1 MTIYA
6 GAVGVLVTLA
16 TGQSLEHATV
26 IEIHALLPDGTA
38 AVWEAAESE
47 TTAGSIEYTTDDGDL
62 VIPGYYSLSAYIEW
76 GESSAHLGESCSLLV
91 EPVPSVPATTWTYSS
106 DFTTTRDQIRV
117 MVGDVDSTDPLL
129 NDSEIAQAYALE
141 GSVLDGAILAAQ
153 WAAAK
158 MARDPDT
165 NFDGISTKRS
175 QRHAMMLQTIT
186 RLEAR
191 RARGSLDFTPP
202 SSSEISQVRDVY
214 VGLPVEH
221 QFGETK
227 SPTWDVLD
235 DEVLSS

>member
-6 GAVGVLVTLA
+6 GAVGVAVTLA
-16 TGQSLEHATV
+16 TGQTLEHATV
-26 IEIHALLPDGTA
+26 IEIHVLLPDGTA
-38 AVWEAAESE
+38 AVWEATESE
-47 TTAGSIEYTTDDGDL
+47 TAGSIEYTTEDGDL
-62 VIPGYYSLSAYIEW
+62 DLAGYYSLSAYIEW
-76 GESSAHLGESCSLLV
+76 GESSSHLGEPCSLLV
-91 EPVPSVPATTWTYSS
+91 EPVPSVPATTWTYNS

-141 GSVLDGAILAAQ
+141 ETVLDASILAAQ

-175 QRHAMMLQTIT
+175 QRHAMMLETIS

-191 RARGSLDFTPP
+191 KARGNIDFTPP